1 MFPTISLGPLV
12 LPTIGVVYLVGLW
25 FSLNQIERAAR
36 RLGLNAE
43 TVYGLA
49 VTGLVAGLIG
59 GRLLFVLEYWA
70 AFQENLISIVWPLNN
85 GYNLV
90 GGLFFGLAGAFFYGR
105 YHTLSPFP
113 TLDALTPGL
122 ITAFI
127 ALSLADFLAGPGY
140 GTLSSVPWAIP
151 VFGLLRH
158 PVQVYE
164 MILGLLALLLFW
176 RILLERRVFPGQ
188 TFLLT
193 FAFYSAGRL
202 FLDAFRGNAALTG
215 GGYHLTQLVAFAVM
229 MGCLLLLARL
239 SLRVKSG

>member
-1 MFPTISLGPLV
+1 MLPTISLGPLV

-25 FSLNQIERAAR
+25 FSLNQAERAAR

-59 GRLLFVLEYWA
+59 GRLLFVMEYWA

-90 GGLFFGLAGAFFYGR
+90 GGLFFGAAGAFFYGR
-105 YHTLSPFP
+105 SKSLPPATTF
-113 TLDALTPGL
+113 DALAPGL

-140 GTLSSVPWAIP
+140 GTVSRVPWAIS
-151 VFGLLRH
+151 VFSVLRH

-164 MILGLLALLLFW
+164 MILGLLALLLYW
-176 RILLERRVFPGQ
+176 RIVDRRAFPGQ
-188 TFLLT
+188 PFLLAI
-193 FAFYSAGRL
+193 AFYSAGRL
-202 FLDAFRGNAALTG
+202 FLDAFRGNPALTS
-215 GGYHLTQLVAFAVM
+215 GGYHVTQLVAFAVM

-239 SLRVKSG
+239 SLRVEKA